1 VLEKLHH
8 AKEKYMKTKVNKAD
22 LDDDMPAEYDFSKM
36 RMVGRGI
43 YAERYRSGT
52 NVVLLDRDVR
62 EAFPDDRDVNQ
73 ILRVV
78 AKAAKQ
84 QAARARKVS
93 ASTGRTKKS
102 SPRARRKTA

>member
-1 VLEKLHH
+1 
-8 AKEKYMKTKVNKAD
+8 MKNKVNEAD

-43 YAERYRSGT
+43 YAKRYRSGT
-52 NVVLLDRDVR
+52 NIVLLDRDVR

-93 ASTGRTKKS
+93 AGTKKA
-102 SPRARRKTA
+102 SPRARRKTI